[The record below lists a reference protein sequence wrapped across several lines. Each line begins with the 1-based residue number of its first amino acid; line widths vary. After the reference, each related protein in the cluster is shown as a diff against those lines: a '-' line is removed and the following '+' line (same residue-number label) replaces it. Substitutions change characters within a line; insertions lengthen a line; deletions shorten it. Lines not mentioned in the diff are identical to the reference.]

1 MELVYGLRHIP
12 GDYLVEVA
20 TRGGTQLRDIS
31 SLVRA
36 GLPTSARDRVGFS
49 GRLDEL
55 RPTDPQ
61 EYFEAFGLETP
72 ADAKIRHQVYCC
84 HDGDVRIVIP
94 ALAILRAL
102 FRPTHYFLPKVFY
115 PNALERVRLVDFD
128 RSPPGVTPL
137 SVTWRDKARYG
148 DLIGP
153 LEWFS
158 FYPSATQFLRSVY
171 TNALGGGLA
180 FELPS
185 AAVKL
190 SARGVRAGNTHFATI
205 VTVLSL
211 KPTEPPYPFAE
222 RRDVHLFRRATSVR
236 SGRSPELCDPR
247 VAKHADGSVDL
258 TDGEWDQIEP
268 LIETGRGRTGS
279 RTHSRRLVMD
289 GVLRKLGLGTGW
301 RTTEY
306 RTGGHINALHA
317 YREWSKNG
325 ALDRVLEAIARMRE

>member
-1 MELVYGLRHIP
+1 MG
-12 GDYLVEVA
+12 
-20 TRGGTQLRDIS
+20 
-31 SLVRA
+31 
-36 GLPTSARDRVGFS
+36 
-49 GRLDEL
+49 
-55 RPTDPQ
+55 
-61 EYFEAFGLETP
+61 
-72 ADAKIRHQVYCC
+72 ADAEVRHKFYCC
-84 HDGDVRIVIP
+84 QNGDFQIVIP
-94 ALAILRAL
+94 ALAIMRAL

-148 DLIGP
+148 DLTGL

-171 TNALGGGLA
+171 TNALVGRLA
-180 FELPS
+180 FELPN
-185 AAVKL
+185 ATVKL
-190 SARGVRAGNTHFATI
+190 SVRGVRSGNTYFVTI

-211 KPTEPPYPFAE
+211 KPTEPPYPFAAP
-222 RRDVHLFRRATSVR
+222 RDAHPLRRATSVR
-236 SGRSPELCDPR
+236 AGRSPELCDPR
-247 VAKHADGSVDL
+247 VVKHADGSVDL
-258 TDGEWDQIEP
+258 TDREWEQIEP
-268 LIETGRGRTGS
+268 LIETGRGRTDS

-325 ALDRVLEAIARMRE
+325 ALDRVLETIARMRE